1 MEKSLETVSLLVVS
15 RDMATLR
22 PLWPFAESHGWHLE
36 TATSGWEALERVQSA
51 SAPHLTILEESQGDG
66 DSLRILQWLR
76 RVRPELPVI
85 LLCHPANAAKKRDAL
100 RMGADVVLVG
110 PFQDEQLKFA
120 ICRYLAPSVD
130 TLNSEVAIE
139 NIESLGGDL
148 FFISASPLMQKLRV
162 QAELLALA
170 EVPVLI
176 TGEKGSGKKTAG
188 RLIHRWSVRSEFKL
202 LKVNC
207 AAMPETLLENIL
219 SGDTS
224 GVRYDP
230 IQSISQNF
238 AIPEKGTLLLDE
250 ITEMPNHLQARL
262 LQFLENNPHF
272 KAENHAESHS
282 AIRILAS
289 TSANVERALAERK
302 LRDDLYYR
310 LSTFTLHVP
319 PLRQRKQEIR
329 ILLKHFM
336 HKFSK
341 QCELP
346 AKEFPAST
354 IETCLNH
361 LWPGNLT
368 ELENFVQRYL
378 LAGDC
383 GVVSDDRDSDH
394 KKPITLSSVLNND
407 HHDYGG
413 MESELNSRSLKS
425 IVDDIKCEAER
436 NAIATVLAKTG
447 WNRKAASRL
456 LKVSYRTL
464 LYKIDQ
470 YHLRASEAFLYALP
484 ALQFP
489 RRGAG
494 SNGKG
499 KAS

>member
-1 MEKSLETVSLLVVS
+1 
-15 RDMATLR
+15 
-22 PLWPFAESHGWHLE
+22 
-36 TATSGWEALERVQSA
+36 
-51 SAPHLTILEESQGDG
+51 
-66 DSLRILQWLR
+66 
-76 RVRPELPVI
+76 
-85 LLCHPANAAKKRDAL
+85 
-100 RMGADVVLVG
+100 
-110 PFQDEQLKFA
+110 
-120 ICRYLAPSVD
+120 
-130 TLNSEVAIE
+130 
-139 NIESLGGDL
+139 
-148 FFISASPLMQKLRV
+148 
-162 QAELLALA
+162 
-170 EVPVLI
+170 
-176 TGEKGSGKKTAG
+176 
-188 RLIHRWSVRSEFKL
+188 
-202 LKVNC
+202 
-207 AAMPETLLENIL
+207 LLESIL

-230 IQSISQNF
+230 IQPISQNF
-238 AIPEKGTLLLDE
+238 GIPEKGILLLDE

-262 LQFLENNPHF
+262 LQFLENTPHS
-272 KAENHAESHS
+272 KPDNHAELHS

-289 TSANVERALAERK
+289 TSANIERALAERK

-341 QCELP
+341 QCELA

-354 IETCLNH
+354 IETCLNYS
-361 LWPGNLT
+361 WPGNLT

-383 GVVSDDRDSDH
+383 GVVSDDRDVDH
-394 KKPITLSSVLNND
+394 KKPIPLSSVMNTD
-407 HHDYGG
+407 HHDYVG
-413 MESELNSRSLKS
+413 MESELNSRSLRS
-425 IVDDIKCEAER
+425 IVEGVKCEAER
-436 NAIATVLAKTG
+436 NAIATALAKTG

-456 LKVSYRTL
+456 LQVSYRTL

-489 RRGAG
+489 HRGAG
-494 SNGKG
+494 SKGKG

>member
-1 MEKSLETVSLLVVS
+1 
-15 RDMATLR
+15 MATLR

-51 SAPHLTILEESQGDG
+51 SAPRVTILEVPQGDG

-85 LLCHPANAAKKRDAL
+85 LLCHPADAAKKKDAL

-120 ICRYLAPSVD
+120 ICRYLAPPID
-130 TLNSEVAIE
+130 ALNSEVAIE

-176 TGEKGSGKKTAG
+176 TGENGSGKETAA
-188 RLIHRWSVRSEFKL
+188 RLIHRWSVRSEFKF

-207 AAMPETLLENIL
+207 ASMPETLLESIL
-219 SGDTS
+219 SGDMG

-230 IQSISQNF
+230 IQPISQHF
-238 AIPEKGTLLLDE
+238 AIPDKGILLLDE

-262 LQFLENNPHF
+262 LQFLENNPHLRG
-272 KAENHAESHS
+272 ENHGELHS

-289 TSANVERALAERK
+289 TSANVERALAERT

-336 HKFSK
+336 HQFSK

-346 AKEFPAST
+346 AKEFSAST
-354 IETCLNH
+354 IETCLNYS
-361 LWPGNLT
+361 WPGNLT
-368 ELENFVQRYL
+368 ELETFVQRYL
-378 LAGDC
+378 LAGDS
-383 GVVSDDRDSDH
+383 GVVADDRHFEH
-394 KKPITLSSVLNND
+394 KKPVTLSSVLNHD
-407 HHDYGG
+407 HDDYGG
-413 MESELNSRSLKS
+413 IESELNSRSLKS
-425 IVDDIKCEAER
+425 IVEGVKCEAER
-436 NAIATVLAKTG
+436 NAIATALAKTG

-470 YHLRASEAFLYALP
+470 YHLRASEAFLYAMP

-489 RRGAG
+489 HRGAG
-494 SNGKG
+494 SKGKG